1 MAYTILIVDDE
12 AEVRRLLRLYL
23 ENEGYQVIEGADG
36 QQALNLF
43 HKTKV
48 DLCLLDV
55 MMPVMDGYQLLQALR
70 KETNIPVLMLSA
82 KDADAEKI
90 LGLNLG
96 ADDYLS
102 KPFNP
107 LEAVARINAAI
118 RRFYAFGSSVGR
130 QAAEPEGESK
140 GRPVLQ
146 VQDLA
151 LDLDGCTL
159 YRSGIPIEL
168 TSIEFRI
175 MELLMSHPG
184 KVFTKQQIYEQ
195 GWGDS
200 CPVSDNNIMVCISKL
215 RTKLD
220 EDPARYIKTIRGL
233 GYRLE
238 QQV

>member
-118 RRFYAFGSSVGR
+118 SRFYASCKYR
-130 QAAEPEGESK
+130 IWRWIWMAA
-140 GRPVLQ
+140 L
-146 VQDLA
+146 
-151 LDLDGCTL
+151 
-159 YRSGIPIEL
+159 
-168 TSIEFRI
+168 
-175 MELLMSHPG
+175 
-184 KVFTKQQIYEQ
+184 
-195 GWGDS
+195 
-200 CPVSDNNIMVCISKL
+200 CIAAAFPL
-215 RTKLD
+215 N
-220 EDPARYIKTIRGL
+220 
-233 GYRLE
+233 
-238 QQV
+238 